1 MFYDILWY
9 MIDDFLRQVCSS
21 TQELVRGTDGRAL
34 QDGGWFEGQLL
45 PEIHSSLK
53 VKIEGTDTKR

>member
-1 MFYDILWY
+1 